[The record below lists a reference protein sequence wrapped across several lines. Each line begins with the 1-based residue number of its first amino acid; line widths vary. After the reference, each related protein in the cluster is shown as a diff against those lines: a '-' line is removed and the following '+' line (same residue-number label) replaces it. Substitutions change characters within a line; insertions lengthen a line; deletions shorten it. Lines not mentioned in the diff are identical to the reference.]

1 MDQRTLG
8 INGPKV
14 SSICFGAWPIGGGLG
29 IVDKKVAI
37 NTIHSA
43 ISEGITFFDTAEGYQ
58 TSESILGESLK
69 GKKDYG
75 LDIGILKFISK
86 QILSLQTMGLEIGIV
101 IGGGNIW
108 RGVDYEMIG
117 MDRST
122 ADSAG
127 MLATIMNALSLQD
140 SLESMN
146 VDVRTQSSINVP
158 SVAEPYIRRRAI
170 RHMEKGRVVIFAG
183 GTGNPYMST
192 DTAAALKAL
201 EIGAEVLIMAK
212 NNVDGVYNS
221 DPLVNNDAVKFSSIT
236 HYDALS
242 KKLNVLDSTALSLC
256 MDNNLPII
264 VFNIFEDMN
273 IIKICEGEK
282 IGTLI
287 STD

>member
-1 MDQRTLG
+1 M
-8 INGPKV
+8 
-14 SSICFGAWPIGGGLG
+14 
-29 IVDKKVAI
+29 VD
-37 NTIHSA
+37 NTYSR
-43 ISEGITFFDTAEGYQ
+43 
-58 TSESILGESLK
+58 ILLKLSGESLK
-69 GKKDYG
+69 GDKEYG
-75 LDIGILKFISK
+75 LDIDILNFISK
-86 QILSLQTMGLEIGIV
+86 QIASLQMMGLEIGIV

-108 RGVDYEMIG
+108 RGVDYENIG

-140 SLESMN
+140 SLESIDVN
-146 VDVRTQSSINVP
+146 VRTQSSINVP

-201 EIGAEVLIMAK
+201 EIGAEVLVMAK

-221 DPLVNNDAVKFSSIT
+221 DPMINDDAVKYNSIT

-264 VFNIFEDMN
+264 VFNIFHDGN
-273 IIKICEGEK
+273 IHRICRGEK
-282 IGTLI
+282 IGTII
-287 STD
+287 SSD

>member
-1 MDQRTLG
+1 M
-8 INGPKV
+8 
-14 SSICFGAWPIGGGLG
+14 
-29 IVDKKVAI
+29 VD
-37 NTIHSA
+37 NTYSR
-43 ISEGITFFDTAEGYQ
+43 
-58 TSESILGESLK
+58 ILLKLSGESLK
-69 GKKDYG
+69 GDKEYG
-75 LDIGILKFISK
+75 LDIDVLNFISK
-86 QILSLQTMGLEIGIV
+86 QIASLQMMGLEIGIV

-108 RGVDYEMIG
+108 RGVDYENIG

-140 SLESMN
+140 SLESIDVN
-146 VDVRTQSSINVP
+146 VRTQSSINVP

-201 EIGAEVLIMAK
+201 EIGAEVLVMAK

-221 DPLVNNDAVKFSSIT
+221 DPMINDDAVKYNSIT

-264 VFNIFEDMN
+264 VFNIFHEGN
-273 IIKICEGEK
+273 IHRICRGEK
-282 IGTLI
+282 IGTII
-287 STD
+287 SSD

>member
-1 MDQRTLG
+1 M
-8 INGPKV
+8 
-14 SSICFGAWPIGGGLG
+14 
-29 IVDKKVAI
+29 VD
-37 NTIHSA
+37 NTYSR
-43 ISEGITFFDTAEGYQ
+43 
-58 TSESILGESLK
+58 ILLKLSGESLK
-69 GKKDYG
+69 GDKEYG
-75 LDIGILKFISK
+75 LDIDVLNFISK
-86 QILSLQTMGLEIGIV
+86 QIASLQMMGLEIGIV

-108 RGVDYEMIG
+108 RGVDYENIG

-127 MLATIMNALSLQD
+127 MSATIMNALSLQD
-140 SLESMN
+140 SLESIDVN
-146 VDVRTQSSINVP
+146 VRTQSSINVP

-201 EIGAEVLIMAK
+201 EIGAEVLVMAK

-221 DPLVNNDAVKFSSIT
+221 DPMINDDAVKYNSIT

-264 VFNIFEDMN
+264 VFNIFHDGN
-273 IIKICEGEK
+273 IHRICRGEK
-282 IGTLI
+282 IGTII
-287 STD
+287 SSD

>member
-1 MDQRTLG
+1 M
-8 INGPKV
+8 
-14 SSICFGAWPIGGGLG
+14 
-29 IVDKKVAI
+29 VD
-37 NTIHSA
+37 NTYSR
-43 ISEGITFFDTAEGYQ
+43 
-58 TSESILGESLK
+58 ILLKLSGESLK
-69 GKKDYG
+69 GDKEYG
-75 LDIGILKFISK
+75 LDIDVLNFISK
-86 QILSLQTMGLEIGIV
+86 QIASLQMMGLEIGIV

-108 RGVDYEMIG
+108 RGVDYENIG

-140 SLESMN
+140 SLESIDVN
-146 VDVRTQSSINVP
+146 VRTQSSINVP

-201 EIGAEVLIMAK
+201 EIGAEVLVMAK

-221 DPLVNNDAVKFSSIT
+221 DPMINDDAVKYNSIT

-264 VFNIFEDMN
+264 VFNIFRDGN
-273 IIKICEGEK
+273 IHRICRGEK
-282 IGTLI
+282 IGTII
-287 STD
+287 SSD

>member
-1 MDQRTLG
+1 M
-8 INGPKV
+8 
-14 SSICFGAWPIGGGLG
+14 
-29 IVDKKVAI
+29 VD
-37 NTIHSA
+37 NTYSR
-43 ISEGITFFDTAEGYQ
+43 
-58 TSESILGESLK
+58 ILLKLSGESLK
-69 GKKDYG
+69 GDKEYG
-75 LDIGILKFISK
+75 LDIDILNFISK
-86 QILSLQTMGLEIGIV
+86 QIASLQMMGLEIGIV

-108 RGVDYEMIG
+108 RGVDYENIG

-140 SLESMN
+140 SLESIDVN
-146 VDVRTQSSINVP
+146 VRTQSSINVP

-201 EIGAEVLIMAK
+201 EIGAEVLVMAK
-212 NNVDGVYNS
+212 NNVDGVYKS
-221 DPLVNNDAVKFSSIT
+221 DPMINDDAVKYNSIT

-264 VFNIFEDMN
+264 VFNIFHDGN
-273 IIKICEGEK
+273 IHRICRGEK
-282 IGTLI
+282 IGTII
-287 STD
+287 SSD

>member
-1 MDQRTLG
+1 M
-8 INGPKV
+8 PE
-14 SSICFGAWPIGGGLG
+14 
-29 IVDKKVAI
+29 KKY
-37 NTIHSA
+37 SR
-43 ISEGITFFDTAEGYQ
+43 
-58 TSESILGESLK
+58 ILLKLSGESLK
-69 GKKDYG
+69 GKKEYG

-108 RGVDYEMIG
+108 RGVDYEMTG

>member
-1 MDQRTLG
+1 M
-8 INGPKV
+8 
-14 SSICFGAWPIGGGLG
+14 
-29 IVDKKVAI
+29 VD
-37 NTIHSA
+37 NTYSR
-43 ISEGITFFDTAEGYQ
+43 
-58 TSESILGESLK
+58 ILLKLSGESLK
-69 GKKDYG
+69 GDKEYG
-75 LDIGILKFISK
+75 LDIDVLNFISK
-86 QILSLQTMGLEIGIV
+86 QIASLQMMGLEIGIV

-108 RGVDYEMIG
+108 RGVDYENIG

-140 SLESMN
+140 SLESIDVN
-146 VDVRTQSSINVP
+146 VRTQSSINVP

-201 EIGAEVLIMAK
+201 EIGAEVLVMAK
-212 NNVDGVYNS
+212 NNVDGVYKS
-221 DPLVNNDAVKFSSIT
+221 DPMINDDAVKYNSIT

-264 VFNIFEDMN
+264 VFNIFHDGN
-273 IIKICEGEK
+273 IHRICRGEK
-282 IGTLI
+282 IGTII
-287 STD
+287 SSD